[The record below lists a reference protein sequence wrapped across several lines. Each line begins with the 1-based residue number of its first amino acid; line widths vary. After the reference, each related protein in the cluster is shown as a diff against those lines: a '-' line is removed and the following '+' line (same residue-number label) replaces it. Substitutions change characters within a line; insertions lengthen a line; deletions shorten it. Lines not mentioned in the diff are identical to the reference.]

1 MDKVYRKIISIKV
14 DLENIGDVDGE
25 KPNIEAM
32 ENWIRDY
39 ATYMAYRDGICPVDG
54 KLVEKDDTVARP
66 IPSDDVVRSV
76 SLLKVDD
83 MRRKKEYLIKSLR
96 HLTGFSDVNKALK
109 WIEEQRREV
118 REAERLAFR
127 YRDDLERL
135 EQRNKEREQLVSKL
149 PVKITV
155 EKINMSLVKR
165 LDKVFRDYEE
175 LSSFK
180 EKLQALIS
188 EKEKMMAQYWKE
200 LQAKRKTL
208 QSVEEGLQRI
218 PDKIDLIYNMF
229 DDYLY
234 MKGHHK
240 VFARDNS
247 TEVPYYRGVRND
259 AQRVVAVYDALYQ
272 IKDLVGNT
280 LFNVWI
286 KKNGSFPYPDEV
298 EIINRY
304 IRKLR
309 GTSSITSRED
319 FEDVY
324 EHIDE
329 LATAITALEV
339 AENERDRLNIDISI
353 LTGKIEQ
360 LRNNVNTLRSEIESI
375 KRGVSDIPENIKTL
389 TEGKKPEAVLV
400 RMRDMSN
407 RIQYQVKEVSSN
419 MENLER
425 FRYKERVYD
434 FISRKL
440 LSHFYHWYV
449 DKIMGVFK
457 ERLSENLRMLSGRY
471 TVSRLDKDSGIEVY
485 DDWYGTPRPVRMLS
499 GGERTMLG
507 LAFIFALADTVAGG
521 GEHRAFFIDEG
532 FSALDAERKEELKPV
547 LENIVSSSGHTIFI
561 ITHDE
566 TILSSAPPES
576 PVIRMSNGKID
587 GGISTAQSEIIGK
600 DVSFSED
607 RGTDEFSLLD
617 NLK

>member
-1 MDKVYRKIISIKV
+1 M
-14 DLENIGDVDGE
+14 
-25 KPNIEAM
+25 
-32 ENWIRDY
+32 
-39 ATYMAYRDGICPVDG
+39 
-54 KLVEKDDTVARP
+54 
-66 IPSDDVVRSV
+66 
-76 SLLKVDD
+76 
-83 MRRKKEYLIKSLR
+83 
-96 HLTGFSDVNKALK
+96 
-109 WIEEQRREV
+109 
-118 REAERLAFR
+118 
-127 YRDDLERL
+127 
-135 EQRNKEREQLVSKL
+135 
-149 PVKITV
+149 
-155 EKINMSLVKR
+155 
-165 LDKVFRDYEE
+165 
-175 LSSFK
+175 
-180 EKLQALIS
+180 
-188 EKEKMMAQYWKE
+188 
-200 LQAKRKTL
+200 
-208 QSVEEGLQRI
+208 
-218 PDKIDLIYNMF
+218 
-229 DDYLY
+229 
-234 MKGHHK
+234 
-240 VFARDNS
+240 
-247 TEVPYYRGVRND
+247 
-259 AQRVVAVYDALYQ
+259 
-272 IKDLVGNT
+272 
-280 LFNVWI
+280 
-286 KKNGSFPYPDEV
+286 
-298 EIINRY
+298 
-304 IRKLR
+304 
-309 GTSSITSRED
+309 
-319 FEDVY
+319 
-324 EHIDE
+324 
-329 LATAITALEV
+329 ATAITALEV